1 MIDHE
6 AEFAAEFEDAIDL
19 LEDAAGMRGMVDHA
33 PGPYETE
40 LPIGEGHLF
49 GIHATHIGR
58 QAAQLQPPPGI
69 FDGAIGEIDADQ
81 IATGFG
87 KKLGMGAEPATDLED
102 VLPAKLVEG
111 DPTFEGAGEGAT
123 RGSGATIEGRRR
135 KMAAIDLLVELP
147 GGFRPGEGFVPILAH
162 VNGGP

>member
-19 LEDAAGMRGMVDHA
+19 LEDAAGMRGMLDHA
-33 PGPYETE
+33 PGPYEIE

-58 QAAQLQPPPGI
+58 QAAQRQPPPGI

-111 DPTFEGAGEGAT
+111 DPAFERAFERAFEGAT

-135 KMAAIDLLVELP
+135 KMAAIDLLVEFP
-147 GGFRPGEGFVPILAH
+147 GAF
-162 VNGGP
+162 GPEQ